1 MTSVMRS
8 TWPLLLGVLFLMVG
22 NGMHGTL
29 LGIRGEI
36 EHIGTFRMSV
46 VMSGY
51 YGGFLLGSLIVPNI
65 IHNVGHVRVFA
76 ALGSMI
82 SAILVLFAI
91 GPNWISW
98 TILRFLIGFC
108 FCGVYITAE
117 SWLNESSTNENRGKT
132 LAAYMIMQ
140 LLGIVVAQA
149 LLNVGDPAGF
159 LLFAI
164 PSVLVSLAF
173 TPILLSARPAPRF
186 ETIKRMSFSRLYRA
200 SPLGC
205 VGVFLMGGVFA
216 ALAGMSAVWGA
227 RVGLSVAEISIFVA
241 AIYAGGLV
249 LQYPLGW
256 VSDRYDR
263 RKLVMLL
270 AAIGALTTFCVVAL
284 QPDGPW
290 LILAGAMLG
299 GVSHPIYA
307 MLLAYTNDY
316 LDQSDM
322 AAASA
327 GLLFIYGFGSLGG
340 PIITGWLMGIVGPDG
355 YWIYMGVLLAAVTA
369 YAGWRMTQR
378 PALSSDEQGNYAAI
392 GTSATALVVE
402 AALDEAQSDSPSDEN
417 GNGPDGS
424 SADRKPEDVE
434 PSDIV

>member
-1 MTSVMRS
+1 MTTVLRG

-29 LGIRGEI
+29 LGIRGGMEG
-36 EHIGTFRMSV
+36 IGTFHMSI
-46 VMSGY
+46 VMAGY
-51 YGGFLLGSLIVPNI
+51 YAGFLLGSLTVPGI

-91 GPNWISW
+91 GPNWVSW

-117 SWLNESSTNENRGKT
+117 SWLNEASTNDNRGKT
-132 LAAYMIMQ
+132 LAAYMIVQ
-140 LLGIVVAQA
+140 LLGIVSAQA
-149 LLNVGDPAGF
+149 LLNIGDPGSF

-173 TPILLSARPAPRF
+173 TPILLSARPGPKF
-186 ETIKRMSFSRLYRA
+186 ETIKRMSFRQLYDA

-205 VGVFLMGGVFA
+205 VGIFLMGGVFA
-216 ALAGMSAVWGA
+216 ALAGMSSVWGA
-227 RVGLSVAEISIFVA
+227 AIGLSVAQISLYVA
-241 AIYAGGLV
+241 AIYTGGLI

-256 VSDRYDR
+256 VSDRVDR
-263 RKLVMLL
+263 RKMVLIL
-270 AAIGALTTFCVVAL
+270 AAIGALTTIFVVAV
-284 QPDGPW
+284 QPSTVV
-290 LILAGAMLG
+290 LALAGAILG
-299 GVSHPIYA
+299 GVAHPIYA

-327 GLLFIYGFGSLGG
+327 GLLFIYGLGSFGG
-340 PIITGWLMGIVGPDG
+340 PLITGWLMGVVGPDG
-355 YWIYMGVLLAAVTA
+355 YWIYMGVLFAAVTV
-369 YAGWRMTQR
+369 YAGWRMTR
-378 PALSSDEQGNYAAI
+378 RAALDLADQGNMAYI
-392 GTSATALVVE
+392 GTNATALTVE
-402 AALDEAQSDSPSDEN
+402 VAFDEAQSDSSEN
-417 GNGPDGS
+417 AESTPENEEN
-424 SADRKPEDVE
+424 KPASE
-434 PSDIV
+434 

>member
-8 TWPLLLGVLFLMVG
+8 TWPLLIGVLFLMVG

-36 EHIGTFRMSV
+36 EGISTFHMSV
-46 VMSGY
+46 VMAGY
-51 YGGFLLGSLIVPNI
+51 YGGFLLGSLTVPGI
-65 IHNVGHVRVFA
+65 IHHVGHVRVFA
-76 ALGSMI
+76 ALGSLI

-98 TILRFLIGFC
+98 TVLRFLIGFA

-117 SWLNESSTNENRGKT
+117 SWLNEASTNENRGKT
-132 LAAYMIMQ
+132 LAAYMIVQ

-149 LLNVGDPAGF
+149 LLNLGNPADF

-173 TPILLSARPAPRF
+173 TPILLSASPAPGF
-186 ETIKRMSFSRLYRA
+186 ETIKRMSFTRLYRA

-205 VGVFLMGGVFA
+205 VGIFLMGGVFA
-216 ALAGMSAVWGA
+216 TLASMSAVWGA
-227 RVGLSVAEISIFVA
+227 TPEVGLSVAQISLFVA
-241 AIYAGGLV
+241 AIYSGGLV

-263 RKLVMLL
+263 RKLVMIL
-270 AAIGALTTFCVVAL
+270 AAIGALTTLLVVTL
-284 QPDGPW
+284 QPGGV
-290 LILAGAMLG
+290 LLVIAGAVLG

-327 GLLFIYGFGSLGG
+327 GLLFIYGVGSMGG
-340 PIITGWLMGIVGPDG
+340 PLIAGWLMGVVGPDG
-355 YWIYMGVLLAAVTA
+355 YWIYMGALLAAVAA
-369 YAGWRMTQR
+369 YAGWRMTR
-378 PALSSDEQGNYAAI
+378 RAALPAAEQGNYAAI
-392 GTSATALVVE
+392 GTGATVLGVE
-402 AALDEAQSDSPSDEN
+402 AALDEAQSNSASDDEASPSSD
-417 GNGPDGS
+417 
-424 SADRKPEDVE
+424 
-434 PSDIV
+434 PSDGEPG